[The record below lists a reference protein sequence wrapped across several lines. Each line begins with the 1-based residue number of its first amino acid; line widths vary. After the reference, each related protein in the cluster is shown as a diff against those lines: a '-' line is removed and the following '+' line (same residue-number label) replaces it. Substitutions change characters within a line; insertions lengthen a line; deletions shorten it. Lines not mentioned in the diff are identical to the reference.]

1 MTDSDD
7 FLNAG
12 IDSLG
17 GADADSDPSIGAT
30 PEQIDQLES
39 ETRNVSPETPLE
51 DMSGNDSAIGKNS
64 SDTTAAKSLTGWH
77 PFMRFLFRV
86 ADMKYAYV
94 TPREKRAY
102 LFISR
107 HKKTFWACFWGGI
120 GSSCFQE
127 AWASSRQSSSRR
139 CARSVLSPDRD

>member
-1 MTDSDD
+1 
-7 FLNAG
+7 
-12 IDSLG
+12 
-17 GADADSDPSIGAT
+17 
-30 PEQIDQLES
+30 
-39 ETRNVSPETPLE
+39 
-51 DMSGNDSAIGKNS
+51 MSGNDSAIGKNS

-107 HKKTFWACFWGGI
+107 HKKTFWACFWGI

-139 CARSVLSPDRD
+139 CARSVSSPDRD

>member
-39 ETRNVSPETPLE
+39 ETRNVSPETRGYE
-51 DMSGNDSAIGKNS
+51 RK
-64 SDTTAAKSLTGWH
+64 
-77 PFMRFLFRV
+77 
-86 ADMKYAYV
+86 
-94 TPREKRAY
+94 
-102 LFISR
+102 
-107 HKKTFWACFWGGI
+107 
-120 GSSCFQE
+120 
-127 AWASSRQSSSRR
+127 
-139 CARSVLSPDRD
+139 

>member
-107 HKKTFWACFWGGI
+107 HKKTFWTCFWGDWLI
-120 GSSCFQE
+120 
-127 AWASSRQSSSRR
+127 
-139 CARSVLSPDRD
+139 VLSGGVGVIAAIVFAALRTVGIVS